1 MKCSSSA
8 LEGVSEGRTLQLWV
22 LVLLGILWVLLST
35 GSLSLFLIS
44 AEGEFKYYRNILI
57 INKALQYDP
66 KFTQE
71 KS

>member
-8 LEGVSEGRTLQLWV
+8 LEGVSECRTLQLWV
-22 LVLLGILWVLLST
+22 LALLGILWVLLST
-35 GSLSLFLIS
+35 GSLSPFLIS

-57 INKALQYDP
+57 FNKALQYDP